1 MDAAAIDAGAAV
13 GADGA
18 VGAEAVVGTEL
29 AVGAAPHKKL
39 TCCFTFMGKKYTVI
53 ADAKLAV
60 IRALQKARK
69 SRDVWTVA
77 SWAKN
82 RSGLE
87 TLPSS
92 GNSARRRSAATSAFP
107 GPKATSAVA

>member
-1 MDAAAIDAGAAV
+1 MDAADTGAGAAIGAEAAVGVEAAV
-13 GADGA
+13 GA
-18 VGAEAVVGTEL
+18 EL

-39 TCCFTFMGKKYTVI
+39 TCRFTFMGKKFTVI

-60 IRALQKARK
+60 IRALEKARK

-77 SWAKN
+77 AWAKN
-82 RSGLE
+82 GSGDE

-92 GNSARRRSAATSAFP
+92 GNSARRRSAATSAYP

>member
-1 MDAAAIDAGAAV
+1 MERQRHGCQRAGSNQQLAGGLPVDAAAIDAGAAV
-13 GADGA
+13 GAEAAA
-18 VGAEAVVGTEL
+18 VGAEL

-39 TCCFTFMGKKYTVI
+39 TCCFTFMGKKFTVI

-77 SWAKN
+77 SWAKK
-82 RSGLE
+82 RK
-87 TLPSS
+87 
-92 GNSARRRSAATSAFP
+92 R
-107 GPKATSAVA
+107 